1 MGVSAKVQ
9 GNNYEGYVVTLR
21 AGKHELVSDEPESMG
36 GTDRGANP
44 FALVGSGLAS
54 CTAITLRMYAERKGW
69 PLGDVTVGVVVTR
82 KDPEDRMDRSIT
94 VAGPL
99 DDTQRDRLLEIAE
112 KTPVTL
118 VLKRALPISTTLT
131 AAEQA

>member
-1 MGVSAKVQ
+1 
-9 GNNYEGYVVTLR
+9 
-21 AGKHELVSDEPESMG
+21 MG

-44 FALVGSGLAS
+44 FALVASGLAA
-54 CTAITLRMYAERKGW
+54 CTAITLRMYAERKEW
-69 PLGDVTVGVVVTR
+69 PLGDVRVALTLTR
-82 KDPEDRMDRSIT
+82 DDPDDHVERAIA

-99 DDTQRDRLLEIAE
+99 DDSQRARLLEIAE

-118 VLKRALPISTTLT
+118 LLKRALRMTTTLS